1 MRPNILFIMADQF
14 RADALGC
21 VGGYTRTPNLDS
33 LARDGWLFA
42 NAYANSAECIPSRIS
57 LATGLYPHQTG
68 VDRNIQCTLNPDQP
82 LDAGHCVGPF
92 RCLAPNLGKIG
103 SLPARTTHIRC
114 QAPFFS

>member
-68 VDRNIQCTLNPDQP
+68 VDRNIQCTLSPDQP
-82 LDAGHCVGPF
+82 NWMQAIASGPF
-92 RCLAPNLGKIG
+92 GALSVPGTESRQD
-103 SLPARTTHIRC
+103 R
-114 QAPFFS
+114 